1 MIKLMV
7 LISSVVFFFQFSLY
21 VHGAEPMD
29 TLKNSTDY
37 VLAILKDPVYKDST
51 KKGLQREKI
60 QAKIRD
66 MFDFGEMAK
75 RTVGVHWKK
84 FTPKEQIE
92 FTDVFTQYL
101 ETLYISRIQGYTNL
115 KVMYLG
121 ENVSAE
127 FKAAV
132 NTKIVTENLQ
142 IPIDYRMIMKN
153 EGWKVYDVNIAGVSL
168 VRNYRA
174 QFQNI
179 LMKESPD
186 ALIEKLKQKVR
197 AGEEKEFAQANQYL
211 RMYFSRLGP
220 LLRSGSCKMFPL
232 TTAQNR

>member
-1 MIKLMV
+1 MIKLIV
-7 LISSVVFFFQFSLY
+7 LISSIVCFFQSSLY

-29 TLKNSTDY
+29 TLKNSTNH
-37 VLAILKDPVYKDST
+37 VLAILKDPVYKDSA
-51 KKGLQREKI
+51 KKELQIEKI

-66 MFDFGEMAK
+66 MFDFGEMAR
-75 RTVGVHWKK
+75 RTVGRHWKK
-84 FTPKEQIE
+84 FTPKQQME
-92 FTDVFTQYL
+92 FTNLLTQYL
-101 ETLYISRIQGYTNL
+101 ENLYISRIQGYSNL

-121 ENVSAE
+121 ENVSTK

-174 QFQNI
+174 QFQKI

-186 ALIEKLKQKVR
+186 ALIERLEQKVK
-197 AGEEKEFAQANQYL
+197 AGQEKEFAQANEYL
-211 RMYFSRLGP
+211 KMYFSRLGP
-220 LLRSGSCKMFPL
+220 LLRSGSCKMFSL
-232 TTAQNR
+232 GTAQNR